1 MSDPVAVK
9 IAKTI
14 PGSATALAVTACSD
28 RLSKVVGVRKAAMT
42 RAGFTGAAGQSLV
55 LNDGELTRV
64 ILGVGPSE
72 TAGSV
77 QLRTAAALFARAV
90 NSHRKIAFEFPAAE
104 DLPGLDFDEGVRAV
118 TEGLIL
124 GAYSFDTHKP
134 KAAERTRTDSATIAV
149 GDQITA
155 ARIAAERGRVTA
167 HAVWFARD
175 LVNEPGGTLTPTVF
189 ADRAAERATAAGL
202 TVEILTEKE
211 IAAERLGGIIAVNL
225 GSEEPPRLLKL
236 TYEPPADLMQE
247 EGGEF
252 PTVALVGK
260 GITFDSGGLSL
271 KPADSMMTMKCDMAG
286 AAAVISTMTAL
297 PELDVA
303 VRVISFTPMTDNMT
317 GGSALRPGDVYT
329 ARNGTTVE
337 VLNTDAEGRL
347 VLAEALVL
355 ASEEEPDA
363 IIDLATLTGACMVAL
378 GNSIAGLMGNDEKF
392 SEKVKQA
399 AARSGERVW
408 QLPLPA
414 DYRKGLD
421 SQVAD
426 LRNIGNGRLGG
437 ASVAGLFLQEFVEP
451 GIPWVHVDMAGP
463 AFLDAPDGEYPK
475 GGTGFA
481 VRTLLELLE
490 TWDFTEQS

>member
-104 DLPGLDFDEGVRAV
+104 LLPGLDFDEGVRAV

-189 ADRAAERATAAGL
+189 ADRAAERATAAGR

-260 GITFDSGGLSL
+260 GITFDSGGLWL
-271 KPADSMMTMKCDMAG
+271 KSADSMMTMKCDMAG

-303 VRVISFTPMTDNMT
+303 VRVVCFTPMTDNMT
-317 GGSALRPGDVYT
+317 GGNAQRPGDVYT

-378 GNSIAGLMGNDEKF
+378 GRNIAGLMGNDEKF
-392 SEKVKQA
+392 SEKVNQA
-399 AARSGERVW
+399 ATRAGERVW
-408 QLPLPA
+408 RLPLPQI
-414 DYRKGLD
+414 YREGLD
-421 SQVAD
+421 SPVAD
-426 LRNIGNGRLGG
+426 LKNIGAGSLGRAL
-437 ASVAGLFLQEFVEP
+437 VAGLFLQEFVEP
-451 GIPWVHVDMAGP
+451 GIPWVHLDMAGP

-490 TWDFTEQS
+490 TWDSTDES